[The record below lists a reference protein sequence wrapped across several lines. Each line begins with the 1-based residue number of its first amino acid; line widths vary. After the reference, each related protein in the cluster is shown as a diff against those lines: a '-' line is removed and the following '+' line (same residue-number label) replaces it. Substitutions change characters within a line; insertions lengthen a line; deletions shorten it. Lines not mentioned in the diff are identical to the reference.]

1 MSGEFTVDD
10 AGGTPGA
17 APGGAPVTL
26 DYFRQKAI
34 EFQEVVNALDG
45 TGRTIRELLVAIEDP
60 QLAADLREAYNE
72 FDRKK
77 SLIRA
82 TAESVN
88 LAAAGLNLI
97 GVQTPRIT
105 IPQTLG
111 AAPIVVSAVAAAAIF
126 TAASLIIWGREWIAG
141 VNQRLNAATVI
152 GAVPEADRAKVAQAV
167 LQTQAAV
174 AETEQSPVVA
184 IAGTVKWIALAAIAY
199 FAWQAYSRYQGN

>member
-1 MSGEFTVDD
+1 MSDFTVDD
-10 AGGTPGA
+10 AGGAPGA
-17 APGGAPVTL
+17 APGGAPMTL

-60 QLAADLREAYNE
+60 QLAADLAQAYNE

-77 SLIRA
+77 GMIRA

-97 GVQTPRIT
+97 GVQAPRIT

-111 AAPIVVSAVAAAAIF
+111 AATIVVSAVAAAAIF
-126 TAASLIIWGREWIAG
+126 TPASLIIWGREWIAG

-152 GAVPEADRAKVAQAV
+152 GAVPESDRAKVAQAV

-199 FAWQAYSRYQGN
+199 FAWQAYNSYRGK

>member
-1 MSGEFTVDD
+1 MSDFTVDD
-10 AGGTPGA
+10 AGGAPGA
-17 APGGAPVTL
+17 APGQAPMTL

-60 QLAADLREAYNE
+60 QLAADLAQAYNE

-77 SLIRA
+77 GMIRA

-97 GVQTPRIT
+97 GVQAPRIT

-152 GAVPEADRAKVAQAV
+152 GAVPESDRAKVAQAV

-199 FAWQAYSRYQGN
+199 FAWQAYSSYRGN